1 MGAERLELGFG
12 QDKSEDGTLAN
23 LWKYF
28 VHGLAF
34 ALIMLGFPFFMDVVL
49 LGSIYGGSLNA
60 LLGGLII
67 VFIMLL
73 FGFGFFN
80 SHLARYLWDVNPK
93 MTLTS
98 WLGQGLLVLLMLPLF
113 GFIYYMII
121 VLLWGFG
128 SPPAVLSAVV
138 LFFLDAIASGYI
150 GRHVAAEFEEQ
161 REGVEELASVAD
173 RHIPCPHCGS
183 LFMCRSSMVGP
194 NGEAICP
201 HCQKAVVV
209 PNEGPRPEYSEWERK
224 PRRSDW

>member
-1 MGAERLELGFG
+1 MDAERLEFGVG

-28 VHGLAF
+28 VHGLVF

-49 LGSIYGGSLNA
+49 LEAIYGGSLSA
-60 LLGGLII
+60 ALGGLVL

-73 FGFGFFN
+73 FGVGFFN
-80 SHLARYLWDVNPK
+80 SYLARYLWDLNPK
-93 MTLTS
+93 RTLAS
-98 WLGQGLLVLLMLPLF
+98 WLGQGILVLLMLPLF

-121 VLLWGFG
+121 MLLWGFA
-128 SPPAVLSAVV
+128 SPPAILSAVV

-183 LFMCRSSMVGP
+183 LFMCKSSMIGP

-201 HCQKAVVV
+201 HCREAVIV
-209 PNEGPRPEYSEWERK
+209 PIEGPRPEYSGWERK
-224 PRRSDW
+224 PERSEW